1 MLWRLSTAY
10 CVKRWGCQVWG
21 PFKETTMGEVLGSIF
36 SGYLLHYQIFY
47 GLNYR
52 PHLSHFW
59 LTLGNFHNPNV
70 VLILSVTFL
79 TMSLPI
85 FQSQL
90 TRIFQ
95 LPKLILKRCD
105 PILLTLLKIQPHYS
119 HSCCENATPSSGI
132 SSLAFHRQVLISPLG
147 NFLEYAST
155 LFVGISSVSNTV
167 GGWWNPFGSTRT
179 KEEIRQR

>member
-1 MLWRLSTAY
+1 
-10 CVKRWGCQVWG
+10 
-21 PFKETTMGEVLGSIF
+21 MGEVLGSIF

-47 GLNYR
+47 GLNCR

-119 HSCCENATPSSGI
+119 HSCCENATTSSGI

-167 GGWWNPFGSTRT
+167 GG
-179 KEEIRQR
+179 

>member
-1 MLWRLSTAY
+1 
-10 CVKRWGCQVWG
+10 
-21 PFKETTMGEVLGSIF
+21 MGEVLGSIF

-59 LTLGNFHNPNV
+59 LTLGNFHNSNV

-132 SSLAFHRQVLISPLG
+132 SSLAFHQQVLISPLG
-147 NFLEYAST
+147 NFLEYASYS
-155 LFVGISSVSNTV
+155 LINSFCRYLLSFQHSWRVMK
-167 GGWWNPFGSTRT
+167 PFWLY
-179 KEEIRQR
+179 

>member
-10 CVKRWGCQVWG
+10 CVKTWGCQVWG

-167 GGWWNPFGSTRT
+167 GG
-179 KEEIRQR
+179 